1 MKRTILSALTVLMA
15 VAAVAPVAQALDTQT
30 NLRRQASTAAE
41 LSEDATLH
49 DLVRHNR
56 RARNKS

>member
-1 MKRTILSALTVLMA
+1 MKRYILSAVTLLIAAT
-15 VAAVAPVAQALDTQT
+15 AVAPAAQALDTQT
-30 NLRRQASTAAE
+30 SLGRQVSTPAE
-41 LSEDATLH
+41 LSEDATFH